1 MTGRRE
7 RLEWTNTYAR
17 LHPSSKTTTDLL
29 FLLDELAQGSRDA
42 LLMLIDID
50 PHRDLRDTRSA
61 NRGAYEPAVAIRRE
75 YHTWLQQQE
84 LKSAQDVG
92 AQYDR
97 IRLRLLTTI
106 IDSTPSG
113 YRAADARFLA
123 GEILFNQ
130 KRVPEALSCW
140 ERIISP
146 PARQLY
152 RRVLTRA
159 AGAEVEPRCERT
171 RDRSHSSC

>member
-1 MTGRRE
+1 
-7 RLEWTNTYAR
+7 
-17 LHPSSKTTTDLL
+17 
-29 FLLDELAQGSRDA
+29 
-42 LLMLIDID
+42 

-123 GEILFNQ
+123 AEILFNQ
-130 KRVPEALSCW
+130 KRVLKALSCW
-140 ERIISP
+140 NESYPHPQDSYIDAYS
-146 PARQLY
+146 
-152 RRVLTRA
+152 RVLRELKSSHGASVREIDRILRA
-159 AGAEVEPRCERT
+159 EQGRWLMFSFERLRQFGYAFDT
-171 RDRSHSSC
+171 F